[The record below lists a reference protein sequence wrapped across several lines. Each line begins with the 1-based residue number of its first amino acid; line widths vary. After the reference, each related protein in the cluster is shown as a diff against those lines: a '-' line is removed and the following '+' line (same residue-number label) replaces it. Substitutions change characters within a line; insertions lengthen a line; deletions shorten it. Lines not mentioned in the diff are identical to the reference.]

1 MNNIYH
7 VAKNGDD
14 FYGLGTPEKPF
25 LTIQRAAE
33 VAELTDTVIVHE
45 GVYREWVKPRHSG
58 YDNYKRITY
67 QAAEGEKVVIKGSEV
82 VTGWVKE
89 DNIWKA
95 EVPNTMFGDYNPYS
109 YLLDGDWFI
118 EVKEGETKYTPDE
131 RHVHTGE
138 VFFGGEAYHEEPTLE
153 EAKATPKTWF
163 AEVGPEV
170 TTLYANFTGD
180 PNETETE
187 ITVRKC
193 CFYPERT
200 GINYITVRGFEMA
213 QAATPWVPPT
223 ADQPGMLGP
232 HWAKGWIIENNH
244 LHDSKCSAISLGK
257 ENTTGHNLYTK
268 RHLKAGYQ
276 YQLETVFRAK
286 QIGWDK
292 EKIGSHIV
300 RNNLIHDCGQNGI
313 VGHMGCAFSE
323 VYGNEIFNI
332 GTRHEWFGFEIC
344 AIKFHAA
351 LDTQIHHNNI
361 HHSAMGT
368 WLDWQAQ
375 GTRLSHNVYHHNE
388 MDLWIEVTHGPYVVD
403 NNIIGSEYTIIN
415 AAQGGAYVHNLFN
428 GCLSRYD
435 VRDRS
440 TPYHYNHSTDIAGC
454 ACVYGFDDRLI
465 QNIFAGDLSLEK
477 PGWESGTHLYNG
489 CPTSIEEYVDKVMEG
504 GRGDIE
510 KFLPVPQPAY
520 VKGNAYLNGAK
531 AFEKEETKYTDAA
544 DPKIE
549 ITQEDGK
556 VYLEMDIPEGMLTIP
571 TATVRSSNLGVPRI
585 TELPYENPDGS
596 EMIITDDLCGN
607 PRSEKPVSG
616 PFEVTKAG
624 RQKFLVW
631 ERK

>member
-1 MNNIYH
+1 MNRVYH
-7 VAKNGDD
+7 VAKTGDD
-14 FYGLGTPEKPF
+14 FYGLGTPEQPF

-58 YDNYKRITY
+58 YDNFKRITY
-67 QAAEGEKVVIKGSEV
+67 MAAEGETVVIKGSEV

-89 DNIWKA
+89 GNVWKA
-95 EVPNTMFGDYNPYS
+95 EVPNAMFGDYNPYS

-131 RHVHTGE
+131 RPIHTGE
-138 VFFGGEAYHEEPTLE
+138 VFFGGKAYHEEPTLE
-153 EAKATPKTWF
+153 EAKAKEETWY
-163 AEVGPEV
+163 AEVGADV
-170 TTLYANFTGD
+170 TTIYANFTGD

-244 LHDSKCSAISLGK
+244 LHDSKCAAISLGK

-286 QIGWDK
+286 AIGWDK

-300 RNNLIHDCGQNGI
+300 RNNYIHDCGQNGI

-351 LDTQIHHNNI
+351 IDTQIHHNNI

-403 NNIIGSEYTIIN
+403 NNIIGSDYTIIN

-489 CPTSIEEYVDKVMEG
+489 CPTSIDEYVDRVMEG

-531 AFEKEETKYTDAA
+531 AFEKETEKFVDANN
-544 DPKIE
+544 PKIE

-556 VYLEMDIPEGMLTIP
+556 VYLTMDIPEGMLALNTE
-571 TATVRSSNLGVPRI
+571 TVRSKNLGVPRI

-596 EMIITDDLCGN
+596 EMIISDDLLGKA
-607 PRSEKPVSG
+607 RGEHPVSG
-616 PFEVTKAG
+616 PIEATKSG
-624 RQKFLVW
+624 RQTFLVW

>member
-7 VAKNGDD
+7 VAKTGDD
-14 FYGLGTPEKPF
+14 FYGQGTAEQPF

-33 VAELTDTVIVHE
+33 AAELCDTVIVHE

-67 QAAEGEKVVIKGSEV
+67 MAAEGEKVVIKGSEV

-89 DNIWKA
+89 DGIWKA
-95 EVPNTMFGDYNPYS
+95 EVPNSMFGDYNPYS

-131 RHVHTGE
+131 RPIHTGE
-138 VFFGGEAYHEEPTLE
+138 VFFGGEAYHEEPSLE
-153 EAKATPKTWF
+153 EVKAKEKTWF
-163 AEVGPEV
+163 AEVGPKV
-170 TTLYANFTGD
+170 TALYASFTGD
-180 PNETETE
+180 PNEIETE

-300 RNNLIHDCGQNGI
+300 RNNYIHDCGQNGI

-351 LDTQIHHNNI
+351 IDTKIHHNNI

-403 NNIIGSEYTIIN
+403 NNIIGSDYTIIN
-415 AAQGGAYVHNLFN
+415 AAQGGAYVHNLFG

-435 VRDRS
+435 VRERS

-465 QNIFAGDLSLEK
+465 QNIFAGSLSLEK

-489 CPTSIEEYVDKVMEG
+489 CPTSIREYVDKVMEG

-510 KFLPVPQPAY
+510 RFLPVPQPAY
-520 VKGNAYLNGAK
+520 IKGNVYLNGAK
-531 AFEKEETKYTDAA
+531 SFEKEESKFTDSA

-556 VYLEMDIPEGMLTIP
+556 VYLTMDVPAGMLDLP
-571 TATVRSSNLGVPRI
+571 TETVRSGNLGVPRI

-596 EMIITDDLCGN
+596 ELVISDDLTGKARGN
-607 PRSEKPVSG
+607 HPVSG

-631 ERK
+631 ERA